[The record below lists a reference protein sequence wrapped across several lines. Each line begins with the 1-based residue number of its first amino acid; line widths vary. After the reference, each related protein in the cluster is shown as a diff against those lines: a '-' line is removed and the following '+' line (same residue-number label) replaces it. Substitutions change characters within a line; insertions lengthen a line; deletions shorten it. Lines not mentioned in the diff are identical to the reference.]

1 MPTKRVSATE
11 FARNLSSM
19 LNEVRYRDAALEV
32 WRGKEIVAR
41 VLPPARPV
49 GYLIDRLSR
58 LVAGLPR
65 LDPDDVDAFERDL
78 ADLDRGVSNVED
90 AWG

>member
-1 MPTKRVSATE
+1 MPTKRVTATE

-32 WRGKEIVAR
+32 WRGKELIAR

-49 GYLIDRLSR
+49 GYPIDRLGR
-58 LVAGLPR
+58 LMAGLPR
-65 LDPDDVDAFERDL
+65 LELEDVEAFERDL
-78 ADLDRGVSNVED
+78 AELDRAVSNGED